1 MSVSSA
7 EEEEVE
13 VDMNE
18 VMAHDEVRFV
28 LKKKSRNNY

>member
-18 VMAHDEVRFV
+18 VVVNDEVK
-28 LKKKSRNNY
+28 LKLYKI

>member
-18 VMAHDEVRFV
+18 VVANDEVK
-28 LKKKSRNNY
+28 LKLYKSLN